1 MSTSLV
7 QISKSSER
15 LLRLLGP
22 QHAAT
27 AQAPFSPP
35 ELLLTIPDSI
45 YPRLITLGVHPLTA
59 ERLSNTFQTHVKQLR
74 ASYTRKYHSICNSCE
89 VSNIMATCRI
99 MREAYLKRVA
109 QWEEMMISKVL
120 SGTDTRS
127 KNPPFNH
134 AYTPILEKY
143 FESNAYPSAADR
155 AVLARK
161 SDMTPRQ
168 IEVWFQNH
176 RTRAKKE
183 GRRLRKLAD
192 RQCTVLQ
199 SPERTPN
206 TVGSTPDRV
215 SIEAGDLENGVCSFF
230 DYTPSPKTFPLPY
243 ARNIATHTTQIEYP
257 NEQCARCTG
266 PGKEADGSRAAM
278 VLVNSCAPFPRTPT
292 CSPSSK
298 HSAPHPLQKFSICTC
313 SSSQASVRR
322 SNFLPPANP
331 MQPPSYYRPC
341 DQIVYSS
348 YYVLSWWYSSNQHSV
363 SHTISSG
370 TDASKYFPARLL
382 SSDYRRSRATWQYLL
397 LVAPYDVIT

>member
-1 MSTSLV
+1 
-7 QISKSSER
+7 
-15 LLRLLGP
+15 
-22 QHAAT
+22 
-27 AQAPFSPP
+27 
-35 ELLLTIPDSI
+35 
-45 YPRLITLGVHPLTA
+45 
-59 ERLSNTFQTHVKQLR
+59 
-74 ASYTRKYHSICNSCE
+74 
-89 VSNIMATCRI
+89 MATCRI

-243 ARNIATHTTQIEYP
+243 ARNIATHTTCVLSEPVWRRFSSSKANTRQLAMGVDELSSIFSAKL
-257 NEQCARCTG
+257 NIRTNSAQGAQALGRKQTV
-266 PGKEADGSRAAM
+266 RAQPWYWSTH
-278 VLVNSCAPFPRTPT
+278 VRPFPAPLPALRRANIAPPILYK
-292 CSPSSK
+292 SFPSVPAPPHK
-298 HSAPHPLQKFSICTC
+298 HP
-313 SSSQASVRR
+313 
-322 SNFLPPANP
+322 
-331 MQPPSYYRPC
+331 YYRPC